1 MDFKKTLLIFFLFI
15 GLNTVAQKRLEFN
28 QVVSE
33 DSLLTYN
40 LGGNGN
46 YTLYS
51 HTLTVPPNKTWKIEF
66 LSMNCSWLI
75 NGTQITT
82 YIGEYIQSGAG
93 GGAYGVSGFTGQS
106 IWLKEGDQ
114 IKARYT
120 GYTNGSTFYQNF
132 YLSAIEF
139 NIVQ

>member
-1 MDFKKTLLIFFLFI
+1 MMKKILLIACLFV
-15 GLNTVAQKRLEFN
+15 GLSSFAQNRLEFN
-28 QVVSE
+28 QVISV

-40 LGGNGN
+40 IGSGN
-46 YTLYS
+46 YTVYS
-51 HTLTVPPNKTWKIEF
+51 HILTVPPNKTWKIEF

-82 YIGEYIQSGAG
+82 YIGQYIQSGAG

-114 IKARYT
+114 IKAKYT
-120 GYTNGSTFYQNF
+120 GSTNGSTFYQNF